1 MVSENLPWSSCTKCH
16 SETLWLDKS
25 CQGVKFG
32 GNFWQNNKNIYSI
45 SGTVKIYIFLKF
57 LSTDEWNK
65 IKWNVLNSTVSW

>member
-45 SGTVKIYIFLKF
+45 SGKVKIVSFKF

>member
-45 SGTVKIYIFLKF
+45 SGKVKIFSLKF

>member
-45 SGTVKIYIFLKF
+45 SGTLKIFSFKF

>member
-25 CQGVKFG
+25 CQGVKFC

-45 SGTVKIYIFLKF
+45 SGTVKIYIFFKI

>member
-1 MVSENLPWSSCTKCH
+1 MPWSSCTKCH

-45 SGTVKIYIFLKF
+45 SGTVKIYIFLKI

-65 IKWNVLNSTVSW
+65 IKWNVLNSAVSW

>member
-45 SGTVKIYIFLKF
+45 SGTVKIFFFKF

>member
-45 SGTVKIYIFLKF
+45 SGTVKIFFWKF

>member
-45 SGTVKIYIFLKF
+45 SGTVKIYIFLKI

>member
-32 GNFWQNNKNIYSI
+32 GNFWQNNKNTYSI
-45 SGTVKIYIFLKF
+45 SGTVKIYIFFKI

>member
-45 SGTVKIYIFLKF
+45 SGTVTIFSFKF

>member
-32 GNFWQNNKNIYSI
+32 GNFWQNNKNINSI
-45 SGTVKIYIFLKF
+45 SGTVKIFFFKF

>member
-45 SGTVKIYIFLKF
+45 SGTVKIFFLKF

>member
-45 SGTVKIYIFLKF
+45 PGTVKIFFFKF

>member
-1 MVSENLPWSSCTKCH
+1 MPWSSCTKCH

-45 SGTVKIYIFLKF
+45 SGTVKIYIFLKI